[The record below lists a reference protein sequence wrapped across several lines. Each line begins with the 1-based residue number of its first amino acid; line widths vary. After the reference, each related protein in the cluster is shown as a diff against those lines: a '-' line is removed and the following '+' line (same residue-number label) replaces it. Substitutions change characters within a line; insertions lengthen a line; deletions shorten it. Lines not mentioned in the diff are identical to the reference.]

1 MSRTL
6 TDLQKRNL
14 IKLNKLIKKES
25 DNFKEELLL
34 IYEKY
39 NTFVSSHIIRS
50 LNRRLPPKLI
60 IEKLKLPN
68 TYDKLLEI
76 FIMKY
81 QKRMLS
87 ILYSF
92 SRKNPNFDSKYNY
105 SISQTRVN
113 LLIKALKKSKPVVI
127 RNESLKP
134 LVEMLKKTLQKIV
147 QKELKELNNKFLHQ
161 ALKEIKTKIKIEA
174 KKQIQQTLDNTN
186 NWTFNKLLLYDYKN
200 NSDII

>member
-1 MSRTL
+1 M
-6 TDLQKRNL
+6 
-14 IKLNKLIKKES
+14 
-25 DNFKEELLL
+25 
-34 IYEKY
+34 
-39 NTFVSSHIIRS
+39 
-50 LNRRLPPKLI
+50 
-60 IEKLKLPN
+60 
-68 TYDKLLEI
+68 
-76 FIMKY
+76 
-81 QKRMLS
+81 
-87 ILYSF
+87 
-92 SRKNPNFDSKYNY
+92 
-105 SISQTRVN
+105 
-113 LLIKALKKSKPVVI
+113 KKSKPVVI